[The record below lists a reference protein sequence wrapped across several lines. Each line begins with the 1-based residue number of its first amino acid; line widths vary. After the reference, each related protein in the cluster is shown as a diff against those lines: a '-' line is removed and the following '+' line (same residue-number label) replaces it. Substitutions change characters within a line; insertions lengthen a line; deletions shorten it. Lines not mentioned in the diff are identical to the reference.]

1 MLFSF
6 AVRCGRTTS
15 SQSGS
20 ASRTTFG
27 GLPTMLLVSPWT
39 GLAHRP
45 SWCHRR
51 PGTTQGH
58 PHRPCHLRAIPSTT
72 PVAAEELYLSASY
85 DPTVGNATARRP
97 SGSRWLSR
105 ERAVLPWQLLLCA
118 EPAALTGTAMSILI
132 SSDQLPAG
140 ERFERWRE
148 TLRQSRMAPV
158 EVQSDAEADLRFE
171 LRYRDL
177 GAIRVVLATATRIG
191 YGGPQADRPI
201 GSGSALA
208 RNTPARARRPRPGR
222 PAGRGPGWGLYRL
235 QRRPSLPYRDRNRRR
250 RRGCPV
256 AGAALPAGVVP
267 AAGAPVG
274 AAHRRAD
281 GVRPGDRGADGAI
294 PGGAGRWDRPLPA
307 RGGGPAGHGGAGGAG
322 RPAGPRAGQRRLAGK
337 ITAAQDHWLLS
348 NLSVDRTTWWR
359 TPRAP
364 TCGSRCSVGSRCNDE
379 GGRRRLAPGRVGPCS
394 AAVGGRPAA
403 AGRAKATAP
412 DGSAAAASGMASTA

>member
-1 MLFSF
+1 VDEQPPREAAARRVPPS
-6 AVRCGRTTS
+6 AACQRCC
-15 SQSGS
+15 
-20 ASRTTFG
+20 
-27 GLPTMLLVSPWT
+27 
-39 GLAHRP
+39 
-45 SWCHRR
+45 WCR
-51 PGTTQGH
+51 PGRASPIARAGATGGQAR
-58 PHRPCHLRAIPSTT
+58 HRVILTARAISVPFRARRQWPPRSCTCR
-72 PVAAEELYLSASY
+72 PSY

-191 YGGPQADRPI
+191 YGGPQADPPI
-201 GSGSALA
+201 GSRSALA

-235 QRRPSLPYRDRNRRR
+235 QRRPSLPHRDRNRRR
-250 RRGCPV
+250 RRGRPV
-256 AGAALPAGVVP
+256 AGAALPAGVGP

>member
-1 MLFSF
+1 
-6 AVRCGRTTS
+6 
-15 SQSGS
+15 
-20 ASRTTFG
+20 
-27 GLPTMLLVSPWT
+27 
-39 GLAHRP
+39 
-45 SWCHRR
+45 
-51 PGTTQGH
+51 
-58 PHRPCHLRAIPSTT
+58 
-72 PVAAEELYLSASY
+72 
-85 DPTVGNATARRP
+85 
-97 SGSRWLSR
+97 
-105 ERAVLPWQLLLCA
+105 
-118 EPAALTGTAMSILI
+118 MSILI

-191 YGGPQADRPI
+191 YGGPQADPPI

-235 QRRPSLPYRDRNRRR
+235 QRRPSLPHRDRNRRR
-250 RRGCPV
+250 RRGRPV

-307 RGGGPAGHGGAGGAG
+307 RGRRPGWPRWRWRCWPPGWPASWTATAGREDHSGPGPLAAVQSQRRPDHLVENPEGADVRFEMLGRLPVQRRGRTAAPGSWSGRGPA
-322 RPAGPRAGQRRLAGK
+322 RA
-337 ITAAQDHWLLS
+337 
-348 NLSVDRTTWWR
+348 
-359 TPRAP
+359 
-364 TCGSRCSVGSRCNDE
+364 
-379 GGRRRLAPGRVGPCS
+379 